1 MVAAPD
7 QAAAVAEAAA
17 AAVAAAADLAAEVQQ
32 EAVAATTLPDQETA
46 TGAAEP
52 TTAGL
57 MGEATTRL
65 ARMMATVAGAPI
77 TQVRTVAAI
86 IRRAHPVIRAA
97 VACTPKAPRQA
108 PEPAAPWIA
117 MLVRRRTGMRQ
128 G

>member
-17 AAVAAAADLAAEVQQ
+17 AAVAAAADLAAER
-32 EAVAATTLPDQETA
+32 AAMVAATTLPDQETA

-97 VACTPKAPRQA
+97 VARTPQAPRRSQGLA
-108 PEPAAPWIA
+108 TPWIA